1 METIGMRILYAYKEI
16 NQSIK
21 RIFPGTAWTD
31 NPEEFIP
38 NSYKT
43 RIRDNEDVPREEK
56 FFKYSY
62 KMLKCSEASASTR
75 SFHLEYLHRSLNS
88 RTKHEA
94 MNMVGADAFCVH
106 CTCLSSSSHVLND
119 CILAKITQ
127 KTITEFCRHKGY
139 KQDLLADE
147 TYLSFLW
154 WDPKIMD
161 YDTFKQI
168 WLVWIETRRHIHQ
181 VDFLPRFNRLG
192 PLQFAA
198 KAATAFRR
206 AAEVAHF
213 LRLQTAQELCDFA
226 QESAQNFQ
234 TWSHQLLYDRR
245 RFR

>member
-1 METIGMRILYAYKEI
+1 ML
-16 NQSIK
+16 
-21 RIFPGTAWTD
+21 
-31 NPEEFIP
+31 
-38 NSYKT
+38 
-43 RIRDNEDVPREEK
+43 
-56 FFKYSY
+56 KYSD
-62 KMLKCSEASASTR
+62 APASTR

-94 MNMVGADAFCVH
+94 MQMEGADAFCVH
-106 CTCLSSSSHVLND
+106 CTCLSSTSHVLND
-119 CILAKITQ
+119 CVLAKITQ

-139 KQDLLADE
+139 KQDLLGDE

-161 YDTFKQI
+161 YNTFKQI
-168 WLVWIETRRHIHQ
+168 WIVWIETRRHCHQ

-206 AAEVAHF
+206 AAEVAHY
-213 LRLQTAQELCDFA
+213 LRLETAQELCDFA
-226 QESAQNFQ
+226 QDLAQNFQ
-234 TWSHQLLYDRR
+234 TWSHQLLFDRR

>member
-1 METIGMRILYAYKEI
+1 M
-16 NQSIK
+16 
-21 RIFPGTAWTD
+21 D
-31 NPEEFIP
+31 NPEAFIP

-43 RIRDNEDVPREEK
+43 RIRDNEDVPRDKK

-62 KMLKCSEASASTR
+62 KMLKCSDAPASAR

-161 YDTFKQI
+161 YETFKQI
-168 WLVWIETRRHIHQ
+168 WIVWIETRRHIHQ
-181 VDFLPRFNRLG
+181 VDFLPRFNCLG

-213 LRLQTAQELCDFA
+213 HRLHIAQDLCDF
-226 QESAQNFQ
+226 
-234 TWSHQLLYDRR
+234 T
-245 RFR
+245 